1 MKSITTVSL
10 ALVSAA
16 GLLSAAGNS
25 VRGEYVEART
35 ADVYTGACFANSEVG
50 NTGDVAVMG
59 WRVSKGTF
67 DGVNL
72 DGLNVVAVVRGQGTL
87 GFVDGTVYPV
97 KSVLILDERA
107 TVEQR
112 QALKAFA
119 QRMGG
124 DLLSNVVRVDAA
136 PIAFTVEDDNVHS
149 AAATLKAGDLATIR
163 TRAMNKKDHVCSNEE
178 VWYLPL
184 TKVKHAMPAVAMEHR
199 FKGEGL
205 GMKWSSPDKR
215 SAFVAD
221 FQLND

>member
-1 MKSITTVSL
+1 MKLIATVSL
-10 ALVSAA
+10 AVISVA
-16 GLLSAAGNS
+16 GLASAAGNN

-59 WRVSKGTF
+59 WRVSKGNF
-67 DGVNL
+67 NGVSL

-87 GFVDGTVYPV
+87 GFVDGTAYPV

-107 TVEQR
+107 SVEQR
-112 QALKAFA
+112 QALQGFA

-124 DLLSNVVRVDAA
+124 DLLSNIVRVDSA
-136 PIAFTVEDDNVHS
+136 PIEFSLEENNVHM
-149 AAATLKAGDLATIR
+149 AAATLKAGNLAAIR

>member
-1 MKSITTVSL
+1 MKLMSFVSL
-10 ALVSAA
+10 TLVSSATLAVA
-16 GLLSAAGNS
+16 GGNNI
-25 VRGEYVEART
+25 RGEYVEART

-59 WRVSKGTF
+59 WRVSKGSF
-67 DGVNL
+67 NGVTL
-72 DGLNVVAVVRGQGTL
+72 DGLNVVAVVRGKGTL

-97 KSVLILDERA
+97 KSVLIIDERA
-107 TVEQR
+107 SVEQR

-124 DLLSNVVRVDAA
+124 DLLSDVVRIDSA
-136 PIAFTVEDDNVHS
+136 PISFTLEDDNIHTAGV
-149 AAATLKAGDLATIR
+149 TLQAGNLATIR
-163 TRAMNKKDHVCSNEE
+163 TRAMNSKDHVCSNEE

-205 GMKWSSPDKR
+205 DMKWSSPDKR

>member
-1 MKSITTVSL
+1 MKSIVTFSF

-16 GLLSAAGNS
+16 GLASAAGNS
-25 VRGEYVEART
+25 VRGEYIEART

-59 WRVSKGTF
+59 WRVSKGSF
-67 DGVNL
+67 NGVTL

-87 GFVDGTVYPV
+87 GFVDGTAYPV
-97 KSVLILDERA
+97 KSVLIVDERA
-107 TVEQR
+107 SVEQR

-124 DLLSNVVRVDAA
+124 DLLSDVVRIDAA
-136 PIAFTVEDDNVHS
+136 PISFSLEDNNVHTAS
-149 AAATLKAGDLATIR
+149 ATLQAGDFATIR
-163 TRAMNKKDHVCSNEE
+163 TRAMNSKDHVCSNEE

-199 FKGEGL
+199 FKGDGL